1 MARCLW
7 AGKNAAASGAAIPKP
22 PSPHLPA
29 RRSLPAVDDCQTL
42 AFLRPRPTA
51 VGYATAT
58 VPLPAHCFPALP
70 VGDHLFRRLQLDGLI
85 PPVSTVARPPEDV
98 GVTVEQARKVA
109 RAAEMEVARARLRSN
124 AQSVVSGSEFAALCV
139 DIAGGVEGG
148 RRLARALDESG
159 GVIVLGDVV
168 FLCPDMVRASTT
180 RSRLVTRGDRVV
192 VREQSSRLWLCLYY
206 AFTRLSSLL
215 HVSVVQVAKAIG
227 SILPGKQQQL
237 QAPRAG
243 DGSEARKRE
252 LEAMEAQRAAID
264 AAAAAQV
271 RRELWCGLGLLATQ
285 TLGFMRLTFWELSW
299 DVMEPVCFFVTSLY
313 FMSGYFFFMRTAT
326 EPSFEGFFRSR
337 FASRQRRLMR
347 ARGFDVDRYNALRK
361 GQGLGPLGDPDACR
375 HVSHA
380 Q

>member
-1 MARCLW
+1 MAFHRTMARCLW
-7 AGKNAAASGAAIPKP
+7 AGKNAAASDAGAAIPTP
-22 PSPHLPA
+22 PAPHPPA
-29 RRSLPAVDDCQTL
+29 RRSLPAVNDCPTL
-42 AFLRPRPTA
+42 AFLRPKPTA

-70 VGDHLFRRLQLDGLI
+70 VGDHLFHRLQLDGLL
-85 PPVSTVARPPEDV
+85 PPVSTTTRPPPEHA

-124 AQSVVSGSEFAALCV
+124 AQTVVSGSEFAALCV

-148 RRLARALDESG
+148 RRLGRALDESG

-168 FLCPDMVRASTT
+168 FLRPDM
-180 RSRLVTRGDRVV
+180 
-192 VREQSSRLWLCLYY
+192 
-206 AFTRLSSLL
+206 
-215 HVSVVQVAKAIG
+215 VAKAIG
-227 SILPGKQQQL
+227 SILPGKQQLQ
-237 QAPRAG
+237 QAPSAG

-252 LEAMEAQRAAID
+252 LEAMESQKAAID
-264 AAAAAQV
+264 ADAAAAV

-299 DVMEPVCFFVTSLY
+299 DVMEPVCFYVTSLY
-313 FMSGYFFFMRTAT
+313 FMSGYAFFMRTAT

-337 FASRQRRLMR
+337 FASKQRRLMR
-347 ARGFDVDRYNALRK
+347 ARGFNVHRYNALRK
-361 GQGLGPLGDPDACR
+361 GKGLVPLGDPDACR
-375 HVSHA
+375 HVSHV